1 MLREDKLL
9 FYLVCIHE
17 NERLLP
23 TVKHLL
29 TQNLDWNYV
38 IGKAIHNRIIPLLNH
53 NLRIK
58 DTKELTSLIPSN
70 ILDKIKELNYTFTGH
85 SLVFHEEAKNILKCL
100 DEATIEFTPIKGVLL
115 DQNVYPKKYLRFF
128 SDIDLLFPNSTEI
141 KKAEQILLNLGFNHV
156 FSNARES
163 VFRKY
168 RHGQSIHCD
177 MHHSLT
183 FFNFFE
189 YPKIGGFWRKTSEAT
204 VSGVKVKVM
213 SPEYM
218 LIVLCLHSFLHGSFS
233 LLDLSDAI
241 CILTKYADF
250 NWHFISKQL
259 EEYPCSLGIPIT
271 IIKRILHEYLDII
284 IPLKTDSIK
293 LNNKKRFL
301 SQIGE
306 EPVQQSLGDL
316 QYPLPYNTLCKR
328 CKDERSCS
336 ISRFIN
342 ERMKLQKLHT
352 NRISDFILLEYYEI
366 LLILQM
372 IRKKYGFKYALK
384 CLHQEFKGI
393 FTYIIH
399 IIKSQLIHKPK
410 IQLDKK
416 ENNYFI
422 SHEIN
427 DQN

>member
-58 DTKELTSLIPSN
+58 DTRELAILIPSN
-70 ILDKIKELNYTFTGH
+70 ILDKIQELNYTFTGH
-85 SLVFHEEAKNILKCL
+85 SLVFHEEAKIILKCL
-100 DEATIEFTPIKGVLL
+100 DEAAIEFTPIKGVLL
-115 DQNVYPKKYLRFF
+115 DQNVYPKKHLRFF

-141 KKAEQILLNLGFNHV
+141 KRAEQILLNLGFDHV

-177 MHHSLT
+177 MHRSLT

-204 VSGVKVKVM
+204 VSGIKLEVM

-218 LIVLCLHSFLHGSFS
+218 IIVLCLHSFLHGSFS

-241 CILTKYADF
+241 RILTKYSDF
-250 NWHFISKQL
+250 NWRFISKQL
-259 EEYPCSLGIPIT
+259 DEYPCSLGIPIT
-271 IIKRILHEYLDII
+271 VIKSIFNEYLDIT
-284 IPLKTDSIK
+284 IPLKTDNIT

-301 SQIGE
+301 SQINE
-306 EPVQQSLGDL
+306 EPVKQSLGDL
-316 QYPLPYNTLCKR
+316 QYPIPYNTLCKR
-328 CKDERSCS
+328 CNDYGSCP

-342 ERMKLQKLHT
+342 ERMKLQKLRT

-366 LLILQM
+366 LLILKM
-372 IRKKYGFKYALK
+372 ISKKYGFKYALK

-393 FTYIIH
+393 FTYIIN
-399 IIKSQLIHKPK
+399 IIKSQLIQKPK
-410 IQLDKK
+410 VQLDK
-416 ENNYFI
+416 
-422 SHEIN
+422 
-427 DQN
+427 